1 VEVKEFVELMF
12 QRMENKLN
20 DIKNK
25 NINKVEDP
33 QKLEEAIQKALEVV
47 RSYKEKCLQAESLE
61 EAKACVEEAR
71 DAAKQYLGKDM
82 TGLRTA
88 KATFSRCVNMYMK
101 KLLSQA
107 TAA

>member
-1 VEVKEFVELMF
+1 MEVKEFVELMF
-12 QRMENKLN
+12 KRMEDKLN

-25 NINKVEDP
+25 NMGKVEDP
-33 QKLEEAIQKALEVV
+33 QKLEEAINKAIEAI
-47 RSYKEKCLQAESLE
+47 REYKERCAQAQSIE

-107 TAA
+107 VSA

>member
-1 VEVKEFVELMF
+1 MEVKEFVELMF

-25 NINKVEDP
+25 NMSKVDDP
-33 QKLEEAIQKALEVV
+33 KRLEEAIQKALETVM
-47 RSYKEKCLQAESLE
+47 SYKEKCLQAQSIE

-82 TGLRTA
+82 TGLKTA

-107 TAA
+107 ATT